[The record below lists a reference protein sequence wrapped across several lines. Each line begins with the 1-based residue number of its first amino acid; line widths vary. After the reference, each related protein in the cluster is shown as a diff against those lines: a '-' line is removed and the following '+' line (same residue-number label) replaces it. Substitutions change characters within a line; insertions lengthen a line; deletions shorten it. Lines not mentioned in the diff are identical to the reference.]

1 MESKRGTCQRDWT
14 MRRTVTKTLIAA
26 VVGLGLTVVVDA
38 AEPDCLPWSSAG
50 PIIAKN
56 SLLSAKVIYKM
67 VQSRTGGQVV
77 HQSLCKKGGRF
88 FYKLVVLGPKGD
100 VSNLTVDARTGQ
112 P

>member
-1 MESKRGTCQRDWT
+1 MESRRGKCQRDWT
-14 MRRTVTKTLIAA
+14 MRRTVRKTLIAA
-26 VVGLGLTVVVDA
+26 VAGLGLTAVVHA
-38 AEPDCLPWSSAG
+38 ADPDCVPWSSAG
-50 PIIAKN
+50 PVIAKN
-56 SLLSAKVIYKM
+56 SLLPANVIYKM